1 MIAVLIGLVA
11 GLVVFW
17 TLRHRGL
24 RWTWALAG
32 IPLTYC
38 VFFIEW
44 QLGFGCGVAT
54 GTTLYLG
61 VTAHDEAVKHGGEE
75 AKRTRE
81 MLGPARWI
89 FSRVSAK
96 RGKTNRLKNGQLA
109 IGSCRR
115 GGPCRVPFGLNQGV
129 HGLITG
135 ATGSGKGVDL
145 AAFLQAYVEAGFAGI
160 VADPKGDEN
169 LRRTAQRSALE
180 TGSRFI
186 EWTPSGP
193 SIYNPL
199 ARGNPT
205 EIADKALAAHS
216 FSEPHYELA
225 TQRLLGH
232 VLTTLRAA
240 ELWPPTLSNLVA
252 YMEPER
258 LDALASKVGG
268 EPQERVN
275 AYVDGLSER
284 GKADLGGG
292 RDRLAVLADGE
303 LGPWLDPERGG
314 GELIDLA
321 GPFAAV
327 TSSTSTS
334 TPIATSGLKA
344 PRLSPADRSRRPHR
358 RPAGSGFGGLL
369 VIDEFAALAAEQ
381 VSRLFGRARSAGL
394 SLLLATQ
401 SLADLRQARPNDPSD
416 TLTEQVLSNIAFAIA
431 HRAGDPDTAERL
443 ARMAGTVP
451 SWSMTERDQR
461 QRLNRRHGGRDP
473 HPRARVPDRP
483 RSVQAPRDGR
493 SGGDQPDRQASGADR
508 ADLAGEGLMERPS

>member
-1 MIAVLIGLVA
+1 MSYRPKNNLNIHFHLWGLVIAVLVGLVA
-11 GLVVFW
+11 GLIVFW
-17 TLRHRGL
+17 TLRHRGM

-75 AKRTRE
+75 AKRMRE
-81 MLGPARWI
+81 TLGPARWI
-89 FSRVSAK
+89 FSRVSAR

-268 EPQERVN
+268 ETQERVN
-275 AYVDGLSER
+275 AYVDGLSAAR
-284 GKADLGGG
+284 QG
-292 RDRLAVLADGE
+292 R
-303 LGPWLDPERGG
+303 
-314 GELIDLA
+314 
-321 GPFAAV
+321 
-327 TSSTSTS
+327 
-334 TPIATSGLKA
+334 
-344 PRLSPADRSRRPHR
+344 PRWWPRSPRRPR
-358 RPAGSGFGGLL
+358 RRRAW
-369 VIDEFAALAAEQ
+369 ALA
-381 VSRLFGRARSAGL
+381 RSQTG
-394 SLLLATQ
+394 
-401 SLADLRQARPNDPSD
+401 
-416 TLTEQVLSNIAFAIA
+416 V
-431 HRAGDPDTAERL
+431 GER
-443 ARMAGTVP
+443 
-451 SWSMTERDQR
+451 
-461 QRLNRRHGGRDP
+461 
-473 HPRARVPDRP
+473 
-483 RSVQAPRDGR
+483 
-493 SGGDQPDRQASGADR
+493 
-508 ADLAGEGLMERPS
+508 